1 MPLYRMNKQIE
12 MEAEVH
18 NSTVHSNIAQVQMR
32 TTADGHIACKEPLC
46 FWVSKTVMELSP
58 NNKDAVEN

>member
-12 MEAEVH
+12 LEVGTH
-18 NSTVHSNIAQVQMR
+18 NATAHKNIINVEMR
-32 TTADGHIACKEPLC
+32 TTQDGHIACKEPLC